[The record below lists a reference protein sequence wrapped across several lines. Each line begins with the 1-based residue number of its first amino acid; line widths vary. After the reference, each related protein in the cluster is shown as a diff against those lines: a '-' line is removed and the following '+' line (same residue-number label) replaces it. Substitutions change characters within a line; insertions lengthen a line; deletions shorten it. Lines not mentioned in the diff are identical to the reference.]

1 MKMDADMNISKFY
14 KNSIQK
20 KIGFSLVA
28 IITCILTLFGIYRYF
43 VIQSESMR
51 EIHDLATITIERL
64 AEHMVIPMWDI
75 DKDLV
80 EKTILAY
87 MMDKRIYAIVVKDEE
102 EKFFQGRKRD
112 QNWQIVETESEITGN
127 FLTKSKEIIS
137 SGEEFGRVNNEK
149 LGKVEIYITQ
159 KFVTTDLYREIIKSV
174 VTIVIMDIAALSLIW
189 FVTLSITRPVAKI
202 VKIADDIANG
212 DFSQDIDIRQP
223 DEIGHLADAFR
234 NMKDSIGHVL
244 REMDGLIRAVQHGK
258 LDTRGDATAFA
269 GGWRELVMG
278 VNNVINAFVLP
289 INMAAASLDR
299 VSKGDI
305 PEQITEEYQ
314 GDFNKLKHNLNQ
326 LINAIHTATELAKAK
341 KRAEAANQAKSEFL
355 SKMSHELRTPLNGIL
370 GYTQILLQDKG
381 LTPLQKDAL
390 NIIYQSGNHLL
401 TLINDILDLSKVE
414 AGKLEILPAKFH
426 FANFLDG
433 IAGLMRLKAEQR
445 HILFAYEALTPLPVG
460 VEADEKRLRQVLINL
475 LDNAVKFTNQ
485 GKVSLKVYEL
495 NELNEFKNPET
506 PKLLS
511 SQTQKLPDSQTQKLS
526 NTQTQKTRNIR
537 FEVADTGIGIL
548 PEQLEKIFLPFEQF
562 GDVQSRTEGAGLG
575 LAVTKN
581 LVELMGSNVQVKS
594 EVGQGSIFWFD
605 VELPTVAIETTNEQG
620 MSRKIVGYKGR
631 RLTVLVAEDQSSNR
645 SMLFNALEPLGFRV
659 VVAENGQSEVAAAA
673 AIRPDVI
680 LTDLVMPI
688 VDGVEAVQQ
697 IRQMPD
703 LQGVIIIG
711 TSASVFESDQQ
722 RMILAGCDAFVAKP
736 INIRQLLD
744 VLATQLKLEWIYEEV
759 EREPL
764 ISATVEQLA
773 QEPVVPPQPEVLET
787 LYALTLGGDM
797 DDIQDYATQ
806 IEQLDRRFIPFACKL
821 REFAKNF
828 QEEQILTLV
837 NQFRK
842 NAHS

>member
-1 MKMDADMNISKFY
+1 MDADMNISKFY
-14 KNSIQK
+14 QNSIQK

-51 EIHDLATITIERL
+51 EIHDLVTITIERL
-64 AEHMVIPMWDI
+64 AEHLVIPMWDI

-127 FLTKSKEIIS
+127 FLTKSKEIVS

-149 LGKVEIYITQ
+149 LGSVEIYITQ
-159 KFVTTDLYREIIKSV
+159 KFVTTDLYREVIKSF

-202 VKIADDIANG
+202 VKIADNIANG
-212 DFSQDIDIRQP
+212 DFSQDIEIRQP

-234 NMKDSIGHVL
+234 NMKDIIRHVL
-244 REMDGLIRAVQHGK
+244 QEMDGLIQAVQHGK

-278 VNNVINAFVLP
+278 VNNVIDAFVMP

-299 VSKGDI
+299 ISKGDI

-341 KRAEAANQAKSEFL
+341 ERAEAANQAKSEFL

-370 GYTQILLQDKG
+370 GYTQILLQNKG

-401 TLINDILDLSKVE
+401 TLINDILDLSRVE
-414 AGKLEILPAKFH
+414 AGKLEILPSKFY
-426 FANFLDG
+426 FSTFLDG
-433 IAGLMRLKAEQR
+433 IAGLMRLKAER
-445 HILFAYEALTPLPVG
+445 KHILFEYAALTLLPVG

-485 GKVSLKVYEL
+485 GKVTLRILDLGFEILDSE
-495 NELNEFKNPET
+495 
-506 PKLLS
+506 S
-511 SQTQKLPDSQTQKLS
+511 SQSKIYNLQSKISK
-526 NTQTQKTRNIR
+526 IR
-537 FEVADTGIGIL
+537 FEVADTGIGIP

-562 GDVQSRTEGAGLG
+562 GDAQSRAEGAGLG

-581 LVELMGSNVQVKS
+581 LVELMGSNVQVQS

-605 VELPTVAIETTNEQG
+605 VELPTVTIETTNEQG

-631 RLTVLVAEDQSSNR
+631 SLTVLVAEDKPSNR
-645 SMLFNALEPLGFRV
+645 SMLVNVLEPLGFKVFV
-659 VVAENGQSEVAAAA
+659 VENGQAEVATAAT
-673 AIRPDVI
+673 IRPDVI
-680 LTDLVMPI
+680 LTDLVMP
-688 VDGVEAVQQ
+688 VVGGVEAVQQ
-697 IRQMPD
+697 IRQIPD

-736 INIRQLLD
+736 INIQQLLD
-744 VLATQLKLEWIYEEV
+744 ILATQLKLEWIYEEV
-759 EREPL
+759 EGETLPR
-764 ISATVEQLA
+764 ATTEQLV
-773 QEPVVPPQPEVLET
+773 EGLLIPPPPEALET
-787 LYALTLGGDM
+787 LYDLTLGGDM
-797 DDIQDYATQ
+797 DDIQDYATHL
-806 IEQLDRRFIPFACKL
+806 EQLDRTFVPFACKV
-821 REFAKNF
+821 RELAKSF
-828 QEEQILTLV
+828 QDEQILRLV
-837 NQFRK
+837 EQYWKREDG
-842 NAHS
+842 